1 LLNHYL
7 EYTFKKKEAHE
18 HCTQN
23 KLDKWLPFDALQ
35 AELFRPTCNYVHQT
49 HDTACR
55 LAEVAA
61 ATFLI
66 EFRDP
71 KKAASDYLLN
81 ISGIRSW
88 AMVTESK
95 KVASIGKDATSSISE
110 SVHAL
115 ATVGLGIAGI
125 IRLDHV
131 TAEGQTH
138 FNNNFGPG
146 HKELVKRSNTSNNM
160 KERVFGSFHKLP
172 EELKRALILFGKE
185 NASSSRKSF
194 DDELAAQREA
204 RRQKEVIALQKK
216 LDKMQGDYINAI
228 YFYEQYHSP
237 RCWQAI
243 EDADNNYK
251 KLGSKGKRLKG
262 IKEQLLMRSLV
273 LGWNEAYH
281 AWSTDRQ
288 PYTSTQLFRFF
299 KQEVIPLSGKLNVPG
314 EPLLTFP

>member
-1 LLNHYL
+1 MEDAFEKIARDGERMLDEQFMMNIFEPIVNQVEPFSQYL
-7 EYTFKKKEAHE
+7 EYAFKKKEARE

-23 KLDKWLPFDALQ
+23 KHDKRLPFDELQ
-35 AELFRPTCNYVHQT
+35 AELFYPTCNYVRQS

-66 EFRDP
+66 ESRDP
-71 KKAASDYLLN
+71 KKATSDYLLN

-88 AMVTESK
+88 AMVSESE
-95 KVASIGKDATSSISE
+95 KVASRGKDATTSISE
-110 SVHAL
+110 SVHAS
-115 ATVGLGIAGI
+115 ATVGLGIAGT

-160 KERVFGSFHKLP
+160 KERVFGSFHELP

-194 DDELAAQREA
+194 DDALAAQREA
-204 RRQKEVIALQKK
+204 RRQKEEIALQKK
-216 LDKMQGDYINAI
+216 LDIMQGDYIIAI

-237 RCWQAI
+237 RCWRTI
-243 EDADNNYK
+243 KDAYNNYK
-251 KLGSKGKRLKG
+251 KMGSEGLRMTL
-262 IKEQLLMRSLV
+262 
-273 LGWNEAYH
+273 
-281 AWSTDRQ
+281 Q
-288 PYTSTQLFRFF
+288 P
-299 KQEVIPLSGKLNVPG
+299 VPQSH
-314 EPLLTFP
+314 